1 MELQVHRSRF
11 VDWSPTGI
19 TCMAFPPLPP
29 PPLQSPKGKEK
40 NQAHPKKWFGTL
52 AIGRAN
58 GNIELLEWTGGPSD
72 ELAPQAW
79 TLKKILTGPL
89 RSKVESLAFALRRPR
104 QHSLQTPPVL
114 SDLRLFSSGGGT
126 DLVEWDTS
134 TSTIMRT
141 YPVHGGSIWSIA
153 VNPSS
158 TLLACGCDDGTVR
171 ILSLEDDNIEMFR
184 TMGPSKGKVLS
195 VAWGPPSPN
204 PLRPKE
210 PRDPNS
216 PSEAPSDGED
226 ADEAEWIDQWIATG
240 GSDAAVKRWSIKS
253 GTVVANL
260 KTDQLRSTRTLVW
273 AIGVLADGTIVSGD
287 SMGLVKFWDTRTSTQ
302 LNSIK
307 AHEAD
312 VLCLA
317 IGSDGTTV
325 LTSGVDQNITECAL
339 VRTKT
344 EYGQRA
350 DWVKTSCRR
359 LHAHDV
365 RALAVWPPY
374 TPFPPSSRLSLNPGT
389 ASLLVSGGQDMIP
402 VITPCTAAGT
412 GTTNALLKTRNPLA
426 INENLAVVRPCTFSQ
441 SVQERIPYPI
451 HGLVCVAKDARLLVC
466 RRLTGVSIWRLHPGG
481 GGTKGAQEFDHVIDM
496 EMNVS
501 THIIACAISD
511 DGDWLAVSD
520 ATELKLFYI
529 NGAPDSRPVRIKN
542 ISTLLIG
549 ALDGV
554 SSTIPSA
561 AASGLLFTP
570 DSTRL
575 VVGCSPTSAVVM
587 FDLPRSLSGDVRHL
601 RTFTEH
607 SSNGAGRVIKKL
619 AGGSSLLE
627 DASRRHSPLLTA
639 MAVSP
644 DGQWLATADEHGRC
658 NVFNLDSHQHH
669 CTLPSFERSIRDM
682 KFHSDSPQ
690 ILVLAQVNN
699 SIQVFDVESRTFP
712 GWAKNVTANLPE
724 KFRGLKPGVEGLLF
738 VRDSS
743 STTKH
748 QLLAWGWN
756 WICKIKLDGPTT
768 KGGEGK
774 KSRSGWIP
782 KDEWDLER
790 DSLNIF
796 SGYRHML
803 GVASLGGNEMVVVE
817 RPALDLIMVDGLPP
831 SFYKHKFGT

>member
-1 MELQVHRSRF
+1 
-11 VDWSPTGI
+11 
-19 TCMAFPPLPP
+19 
-29 PPLQSPKGKEK
+29 
-40 NQAHPKKWFGTL
+40 
-52 AIGRAN
+52 
-58 GNIELLEWTGGPSD
+58 
-72 ELAPQAW
+72 
-79 TLKKILTGPL
+79 
-89 RSKVESLAFALRRPR
+89 
-104 QHSLQTPPVL
+104 
-114 SDLRLFSSGGGT
+114 
-126 DLVEWDTS
+126 
-134 TSTIMRT
+134 
-141 YPVHGGSIWSIA
+141 
-153 VNPSS
+153 
-158 TLLACGCDDGTVR
+158 
-171 ILSLEDDNIEMFR
+171 
-184 TMGPSKGKVLS
+184 MGPSKGKILS

-204 PLRPKE
+204 PLRSREQK
-210 PRDPNS
+210 DPNGS
-216 PSEAPSDGED
+216 TETPSEGEED
-226 ADEAEWIDQWIATG
+226 VDETEWIDQWIATG
-240 GSDAAVKRWSIKS
+240 GSDAAVKRWNIKS
-253 GTVVANL
+253 GTAVANL

-302 LNSIK
+302 LSSIK

-312 VLCLA
+312 ILCLA

-359 LHAHDV
+359 LHTHDV

-374 TPFPPSSRLSLNPGT
+374 TPFPPSFRLSVNPGM

-402 VITPCTAAGT
+402 IITPCAAAGT
-412 GTTNALLKTRNPLA
+412 GTNNALLKTRNPLA

-441 SVQERIPYPI
+441 SIQERIPYPI

-481 GGTKGAQEFDHVIDM
+481 GGAKGAQEFDHVIDM

-511 DGDWLAVSD
+511 DGNWLAVSD
-520 ATELKLFYI
+520 AMELKLFYI
-529 NGAPDSRPVRIKN
+529 NGAGDFRPVRIKN

-549 ALDGV
+549 ALDSV

-575 VVGCSPTSAVVM
+575 VVACSPSSAVVM

-601 RTFTEH
+601 RTFVEH
-607 SSNGAGRVIKKL
+607 SLAGPGRVVKKL
-619 AGGSSLLE
+619 AGDSSLLKE
-627 DASRRHSPLLTA
+627 DGSRPHSALLTT
-639 MAVSP
+639 MTVSP
-644 DGQWLATADEHGRC
+644 DGQWLATADERGHC
-658 NVFNLDSHQHH
+658 NVFNLDSLQHH
-669 CTLPSFERSIRDM
+669 CTLPSFERPIRDM

-712 GWAKNVTANLPE
+712 GWAKNVTTNLPE
-724 KFRGLKPGVEGLLF
+724 KFKGLKPGVEGLLF
-738 VRDSS
+738 VKDLSS
-743 STTKH
+743 ATTKH

-756 WICKIKLDGPTT
+756 WICKIKLDGPMA
-768 KGGEGK
+768 KRGKSK

-803 GVASLGGNEMVVVE
+803 GVAPLGGNEVVVVE
-817 RPALDLIMVDGLPP
+817 RPALDLMMIDGLPP